1 MSTHKLIPLAAAVIN
16 CESCTKFTHEKLL
29 RDKGENVPQPGW
41 WVEEAVVPGIA
52 RFAESERQGKE
63 VALDVVDSLVRVR
76 QQIRDAEQQVEN
88 QKLEQ
93 VQLRQQF
100 DVTIGRLKEITGK

>member
-1 MSTHKLIPLAAAVIN
+1 MYTLLDMGIVGLFFLSSMIVIVQGSIKKL
-16 CESCTKFTHEKLL
+16 KK
-29 RDKGENVPQPGW
+29 
-41 WVEEAVVPGIA
+41 EEQKELSRA
-52 RFAESERQGKE
+52 AESERQGKE